1 MKTEQAL
8 QMGTIGRQ
16 ARNQQGQGG
25 TTMQATVTR
34 TWQSRKGSM
43 ILALLIIGA
52 LLLEGLVMW
61 NNRSSVGSD
70 AAVPRASVA
79 NEGSGDHWVPPQ
91 AQAYL
96 PRAVPPVA
104 GEVTAADFPPQ
115 AQAYLP
121 RTMPGLTAERTPAD
135 FPPQAQA
142 YLPQSIHDAGKAT
155 AGCEANSF
163 PPQAQAY
170 LPCQRRG
177 R

>member
-1 MKTEQAL
+1 MKTEQAM
-8 QMGTIGRQ
+8 QAGTNERHADGRQ
-16 ARNQQGQGG
+16 GHGNTERTIRQ
-25 TTMQATVTR
+25 TR
-34 TWQSRKGSM
+34 RSRTFHT
-43 ILALLIIGA
+43 ILTLLLAGA
-52 LLLEGLVMW
+52 LLVEGLTIW
-61 NNRSSVGSD
+61 NARGGVRGD
-70 AAVPRASVA
+70 VAVPQANVADEASG
-79 NEGSGDHWVPPQ
+79 NHWVPPQ

-96 PRAVPPVA
+96 PRAVPPA
-104 GEVTAADFPPQ
+104 AEELTAADFPPQ
-115 AQAYLP
+115 AEAYLP

-142 YLPQSIHDAGKAT
+142 YLPQSIHDAGKAK

>member
-1 MKTEQAL
+1 
-8 QMGTIGRQ
+8 
-16 ARNQQGQGG
+16 
-25 TTMQATVTR
+25 
-34 TWQSRKGSM
+34 M
-43 ILALLIIGA
+43 ILALLLVAAVLVGGLA
-52 LLLEGLVMW
+52 VWNDRSNVEG
-61 NNRSSVGSD
+61 D

-79 NEGSGDHWVPPQ
+79 NEASGERWVPPQ

-96 PRAVPPVA
+96 PRAVPRA
-104 GEVTAADFPPQ
+104 AEELTARDFPPQ
-115 AQAYLP
+115 AHAYLP
-121 RTMPGLTAERTPAD
+121 RTMPGLTGERTPAD